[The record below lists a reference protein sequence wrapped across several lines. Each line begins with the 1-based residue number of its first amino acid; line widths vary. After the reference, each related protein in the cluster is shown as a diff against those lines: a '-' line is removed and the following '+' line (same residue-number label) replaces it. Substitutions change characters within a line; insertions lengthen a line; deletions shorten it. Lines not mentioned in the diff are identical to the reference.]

1 MNKLKLTNFVVGA
14 AFVTVGAVLYMITN
28 KQNKTKQNNEQLVL
42 FGDDYTKSFDD
53 LYSEPLDGEAS
64 EGRDNNMTKNEW
76 YEEDDDTITL
86 GEEDDS
92 EEYENGTILIITE
105 DEYYEEPATFSKETV
120 VCSRRDNT
128 YLSGED
134 KVIKNASK
142 ELGDGIFSDEYS
154 VGDLMYVKNFRL
166 RKMFEVVF
174 AASLNVEEDYSDN
187 FHKAVK
193 KDRSFED

>member
-1 MNKLKLTNFVVGA
+1 MKLNITRIVVGSAFVV
-14 AFVTVGAVLYMITN
+14 VGVALYILGN
-28 KQNKTKQNNEQLVL
+28 KRVKSDQNHEQLVL
-42 FGDDYTKSFDD
+42 FDDGFTKSFDE
-53 LYSEPLDGEAS
+53 LYSEPLDGEAL
-64 EGRDNNMTKNEW
+64 EGHNNTMTKNEW

-92 EEYENGTILIITE
+92 EEYEKGTILVITE
-105 DEYYEEPATFSKETV
+105 DEYYEEPTSFSKETV

-142 ELGDGIFSDEYS
+142 ELSDAIFSDDYN

-166 RKMFEVVF
+166 RKLFEVVF
-174 AASLNVEEDYSDN
+174 ASSLNVEEDYSDN
-187 FHKAVK
+187 FHKTVK
-193 KDRSFED
+193 KDHFED